1 MKATLIAFTSPLIA
15 HKSEDRWLTAEELI
29 VYCARVSN
37 PSNQENVETGEKLLR
52 YCISHSHWSV
62 FETASLTVEVQ
73 TSRAIA
79 AQLLRHRSFTFQEFS
94 QRFATV
100 ISDAEEVELR
110 AKAVGGN
117 RQGSGAL
124 IGATEGNWGEASP
137 VHNGR
142 RMLDHIVDAA
152 VETAQAAYK
161 SLLEAGVAP
170 ECARMVLPLCT
181 RTTLYVTGNVR
192 SWIHYFQQRCSPHAQ
207 KEHRLLAEAI
217 RDTCFKAVFPTVH
230 RIIGDAAHE

>member
-1 MKATLIAFTSPLIA
+1 MKATLIAATQPFLP
-15 HKSEDRWLTAEELI
+15 HKTDDRLLTPEELI

-79 AQLLRHRSFTFQEFS
+79 AQILRHRSFTFQEHS
-94 QRFATV
+94 LRYAVAT
-100 ISDAEEVELR
+100 EFEPVELR
-110 AKAVGGN
+110 SQDTKN
-117 RQGSGAL
+117 RQGSGEVFDPMLGDEVVRAPASEVVSLAIGTCEGVYNDL
-124 IGATEGNWGEASP
+124 I
-137 VHNGR
+137 
-142 RMLDHIVDAA
+142 A
-152 VETAQAAYK
+152 VGVSKET
-161 SLLEAGVAP
+161 
-170 ECARMVLPLCT
+170 ARMVLPLCT
-181 RTTLYVTGNVR
+181 RTTMYVTGNVR

-217 RDTCFKAVFPTVH
+217 RDTCFKSVFPTVH